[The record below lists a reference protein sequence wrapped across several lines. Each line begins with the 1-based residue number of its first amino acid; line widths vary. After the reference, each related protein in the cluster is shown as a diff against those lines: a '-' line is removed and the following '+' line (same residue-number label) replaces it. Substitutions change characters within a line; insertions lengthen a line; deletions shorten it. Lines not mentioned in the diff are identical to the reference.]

1 MEYTD
6 AEKQIL
12 SLMERVNFKNL
23 SKNDVLIYTSKL
35 NELRPE
41 VARQAIAQF
50 PELADMIKSAMVE
63 YKGILDNVIAS
74 DDNSINQIYEI
85 FNKELD
91 EASNSRKE
99 IIKFANMVRSDLSK
113 CLNQPDMTAEE
124 QREIR
129 EQEMEVFRTM
139 VEKDSEIREHEKEI
153 AHMADKKDSEKRAFN
168 WRLISGASAVVL
180 IAVGVGAAA
189 LGGSINLKLPKKS

>member
-50 PELADMIKSAMVE
+50 PELADMIKSARNGLKRQMLLALFQ
-63 YKGILDNVIAS
+63 K
-74 DDNSINQIYEI
+74 
-85 FNKELD
+85 
-91 EASNSRKE
+91 
-99 IIKFANMVRSDLSK
+99 
-113 CLNQPDMTAEE
+113 PDAMAG
-124 QREIR
+124 
-129 EQEMEVFRTM
+129 
-139 VEKDSEIREHEKEI
+139 
-153 AHMADKKDSEKRAFN
+153 HM
-168 WRLISGASAVVL
+168 L
-180 IAVGVGAAA
+180 IAV
-189 LGGSINLKLPKKS
+189 

>member
-1 MEYTD
+1 MILGITILVFIDGMILRNKEVAVSGGFEVEYTD

-99 IIKFANMVRSDLSK
+99 IIKFAHMVRADLSK

-124 QREIR
+124 QREI
-129 EQEMEVFRTM
+129 
-139 VEKDSEIREHEKEI
+139 
-153 AHMADKKDSEKRAFN
+153 
-168 WRLISGASAVVL
+168 
-180 IAVGVGAAA
+180 
-189 LGGSINLKLPKKS
+189 

>member
-1 MEYTD
+1 
-6 AEKQIL
+6 
-12 SLMERVNFKNL
+12 
-23 SKNDVLIYTSKL
+23 
-35 NELRPE
+35 
-41 VARQAIAQF
+41 
-50 PELADMIKSAMVE
+50 
-63 YKGILDNVIAS
+63 
-74 DDNSINQIYEI
+74 
-85 FNKELD
+85 
-91 EASNSRKE
+91 
-99 IIKFANMVRSDLSK
+99 
-113 CLNQPDMTAEE
+113 MTAEE

-189 LGGSINLKLPKKS
+189 LGGSISTRLGAAIQSTSELMLGIP